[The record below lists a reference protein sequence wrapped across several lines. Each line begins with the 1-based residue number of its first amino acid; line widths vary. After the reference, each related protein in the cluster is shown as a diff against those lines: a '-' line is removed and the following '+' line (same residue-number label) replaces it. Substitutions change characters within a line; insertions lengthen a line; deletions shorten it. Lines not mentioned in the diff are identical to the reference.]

1 MVVNEIRPLLEFDR
15 VSRSFVT
22 AGRTVTAVKDVS
34 FSVERGQVLAL
45 LGPNGAG
52 KTTCIKMAATLLV
65 QSSGDIRVDGID
77 VANDPYEARKLL
89 GLVLGGERGFYLRA
103 SALDNLNF
111 FAELQGVRGARRNV
125 AIREALERV
134 GLAERATDRVET
146 YSRGMR
152 QRLHIARAV
161 VAKPRVLLLGEPS
174 IGLDPVSARELRELV
189 TDLRDSGVAIVLTT
203 HYMNEAEELSDAI
216 TVIDRGAV
224 IAEGDASAV
233 AHAAGIGPIS
243 SARLARADEAL
254 RTRLLQ
260 LPEVAGVA
268 CEARGGTATIDVRW
282 VEAPNHSAL
291 NEVLQHEQ
299 LIGAVFDRRA
309 TLEESY
315 LALVGANDAA

>member
-22 AGRTVTAVKDVS
+22 AGRTVTAVKEVS

-65 QSSGDIRVDGID
+65 QSSGDVRVDGID
-77 VANDPYEARKLL
+77 AANDPYEARKLL

-134 GLAERATDRVET
+134 GLADRATDRVET

-152 QRLHIARAV
+152 QRLHIARAI
-161 VAKPRVLLLGEPS
+161 VAKPRVLLLDEPS

-203 HYMNEAEELSDAI
+203 HYMHEAEALADTI

-224 IAEGDASAV
+224 IVEGDASAV

-243 SARLARADEAL
+243 SARLARVDERL
-254 RTRLLQ
+254 RARLLQ
-260 LPEVAGVA
+260 LPEVMGVTYDS
-268 CEARGGTATIDVRW
+268 RGGTATIDVRW
-282 VEAPNHSAL
+282 ADTPNHSAL
-291 NEVLQHEQ
+291 NEVLQHEH